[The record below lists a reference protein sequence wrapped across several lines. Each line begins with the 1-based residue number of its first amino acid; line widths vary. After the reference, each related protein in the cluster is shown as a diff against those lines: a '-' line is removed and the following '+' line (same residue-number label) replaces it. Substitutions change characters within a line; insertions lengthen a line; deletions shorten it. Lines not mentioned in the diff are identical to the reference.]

1 MRCGDNGSG
10 VNQYDYFI
18 SRWRIWAC
26 LKEHVGYDQSLDNQV
41 GDLQVSVAGE
51 YLKREEWKDDMRRL
65 MEKLDSID
73 EKLDKKA
80 DK

>member
-1 MRCGDNGSG
+1 MDQALINTI
-10 VNQYDYFI
+10 I
-18 SRWRIWAC
+18 SLAAGAYGLV
-26 LKEHVGYDQSLDNQV
+26 LKSMWDTIKSLDNQV

>member
-1 MRCGDNGSG
+1 MDQVL
-10 VNQYDYFI
+10 VNTII
-18 SRWRIWAC
+18 SLAAGAYGLV
-26 LKEHVGYDQSLDNQV
+26 LKSMWDTIKSLDNQV

>member
-1 MRCGDNGSG
+1 MDQALINTI
-10 VNQYDYFI
+10 I
-18 SRWRIWAC
+18 SLAAGAYGLV
-26 LKEHVGYDQSLDNQV
+26 LKSMWDTIKSLDTQV